1 MCVQS
6 PHQGESHWRDMLAL
20 TWNFRTV
27 SAESKIKQFLTYRL
41 AQSKVQNF
49 RLKDE
54 LLGLEQ
60 SYMDQPHV
68 RAPN

>member
-27 SAESKIKQFLTYRL
+27 SAESKIKQFLHLSTSSIESAEFSSERRAWSNL
-41 AQSKVQNF
+41 TWINLMF
-49 RLKDE
+49 ELK
-54 LLGLEQ
+54 LT
-60 SYMDQPHV
+60 
-68 RAPN
+68 